1 MQEISSLKSKPSL
14 RSRQGKFDFRPLI
27 AFAATLVFYLMLAV
41 ICQKYPF
48 GAYSTS
54 ISDLDAQYAPFLAL
68 FRNRLGADGSL
79 MYSFDEGLGGNYM
92 ATFGYYLASPFNLL
106 FGLFDTS
113 FISGFVLLVLVL
125 KMCFASA
132 FMCKFIS
139 VRVEDQKCL
148 WPVIWGIMYAFTA
161 YVTGFLFQIMWMDGY
176 MILPLILYFIE
187 RFIKDNKKVGLI
199 LSLLY
204 LFFSNFYIAYMAGIF
219 SFLYIVFRMWY
230 LGEFS
235 NMKKALAKIG
245 KFILIAV
252 LDAMIL
258 CAYLVPVG
266 LATIG
271 NSDPTSSKNSSHL
284 ILYDLSD
291 ILDHLF
297 VGLSGD
303 FGDVMPSNL
312 PFFASSSLV
321 LALIVLFFVSKAIS
335 NRDKMF
341 YGICLAGVYLS
352 TAVYWFDVAWQ
363 VFDEPN
369 WFWHRHAFVFIPLFF
384 VISAKMFENISE
396 ARRKEIFISCAVV
409 VSLLFLAQGI
419 GNMEDGKTF
428 LFNLAFIITSF
439 VILFYINKKDWTP
452 SFADMPKIMPLI
464 MAVIVCFEVVYVQ
477 PLLSTDM
484 SVMTLYQG
492 NAEQYSQSITAM
504 KDLAESQIILSDKNG
519 SFRAEN
525 EAISDY
531 GTTNYVL
538 EHSNMYGNFHGMT
551 FFNSSS
557 NKSLHRFIKQLGFT
571 TNYNY
576 FSVAYSYCAPD
587 SDAFMS
593 IGAMTTM
600 RDYSGAQYVIN
611 DPNDIG
617 YQYYANT
624 NVLPLAF
631 AADQKARDFDFYK
644 LEKMG
649 SDKDYFAFRNLWY
662 RSLFPD
668 QFTEDYF
675 LTVSDELVTSE
686 VINGMSVE
694 QDLTT
699 MANIKAEEMR
709 NSGIAPEDEEKD
721 FDRDGLGLE
730 DLCSEEAKENIT
742 QYYRI
747 NKKIPIYIEF
757 KTVAPND
764 GEYYFDMSFPT
775 TSGTHDVYVNNILI
789 SHASAGTYFS
799 QVHRLGTFSA
809 GDEIKVTIS
818 SDEDSFSYLSA
829 YFGYLDYEAF
839 DSQFD
844 QIDKD
849 KVMVNDAIDGY
860 VYLTTDLAQGE
871 MVLTTIPYEDGWT
884 LYIDGQ
890 EAEIKPYQQAFISF
904 DVPEGVHAC
913 ELRFVAPGF
922 KTGLIGSAAGILG
935 MVIFLVADSLTQK
948 KKESGEG

>member
-1 MQEISSLKSKPSL
+1 MQEISSLKSKPKLSL
-14 RSRQGKFDFRPLI
+14 SQGKTDFRPLI
-27 AFAATLVFYLMLAV
+27 AFAATLFFYLILAL

-48 GAYSTS
+48 GPYSTS

-68 FRNRLGADGSL
+68 FRNRMDIDGSI

-92 ATFGYYLASPFNLL
+92 ATYGYYLASPFNLL
-106 FGLFDTS
+106 FALFDTN
-113 FISGFVLLVLVL
+113 FISGFVLLILVL

-132 FMCKFIS
+132 FMCRFIS
-139 VRVEDQKCL
+139 FRAEDKKCL
-148 WPVIWGIMYAFTA
+148 WPVVWGIMYAFTA

-176 MILPLILYFIE
+176 MILPLILYFTE
-187 RFIKDNKKVGLI
+187 KFIRDNRKLGLI

-204 LFFSNFYIAYMAGIF
+204 LFYSNFYIAYMAGIF
-219 SFLYIVFRMWY
+219 TFFYLVFRMWY
-230 LGEFS
+230 LGEF
-235 NMKKALAKIG
+235 KTFRKALGKIG
-245 KFILIAV
+245 KFILIAG
-252 LDAMIL
+252 LDAVML

-271 NSDPTSSKNSSHL
+271 NSDPTASKNSSHL
-284 ILYDLSD
+284 ILYNLND

-297 VGLSGD
+297 VGLSGE

-312 PFFASSSLV
+312 PFFASSSIV
-321 LALIVLFFVSKAIS
+321 LALIVLFFVTKAVS
-335 NRDKMF
+335 HRDKIF
-341 YGICLAGVYLS
+341 YGVCLAGVYLS

-369 WFWHRHAFVFIPLFF
+369 WFWHRHSFVFIPLFF
-384 VISAKMFENISE
+384 VIAAKMYEALGE
-396 ARRKEIFISCAVV
+396 ARRKEIFISLGIVV
-409 VSLLFLAQGI
+409 ALLFLAQGI
-419 GNMEDGKTF
+419 GNMEDGQTF
-428 LFNLAFIITSF
+428 LFNLAFIVSTF
-439 VILFYINKKDWTP
+439 AILFYLNKKDWTP
-452 SFADMPKIMPLI
+452 AFADMPKIMPLI

-504 KDLAESQIILSDKNG
+504 KDLADSQKILAEKNQ

-557 NKSLHRFIKQLGFT
+557 NKSLHRFIKQLGFV

-576 FSVAYSYCAPD
+576 FAVAYSYCAPD

-600 RDYSGAQYVIN
+600 RDYSGAKYVIN

-617 YQYYANT
+617 YQYYANG

-631 AADQKARDFDFYK
+631 AADQNARDFDFYQ

-649 SDKDYFAFRNLWY
+649 QDKDYFAFRNLWF
-662 RSLFPD
+662 RSLFPSL
-668 QFTEDYF
+668 FTEDYF
-675 LTVSDELVTSE
+675 VTVSDDLVTSE
-686 VINGMSVE
+686 VLNGMTVDV
-694 QDLTT
+694 DLTT
-699 MANIKAEEMR
+699 MADIKAKEMKS
-709 NSGIAPEDEEKD
+709 SGESGEADEEKS
-721 FDRDGLGLE
+721 FDRDTLGLE
-730 DLCSEEAKENIT
+730 DLCADAAKENIT
-742 QYYRI
+742 KYYRI
-747 NKKIPIYIEF
+747 NKKIPIYINF
-757 KTVAPND
+757 TTVAEHD
-764 GEYYFDMSFPT
+764 GEYYFNLSFPT
-775 TSGTHDVYVNNILI
+775 TSGEHNVYVNDIFI
-789 SHASAGTYFS
+789 GHASAGTYFS
-799 QVHRLGTFSA
+799 QVYRLGTFGE
-809 GDEIKVTIS
+809 GDEIRVTVS
-818 SDEDSFSYLSA
+818 ADEEEFSYLSA
-829 YFGYLDYEAF
+829 YFGYLDYETF

-844 QIDKD
+844 QIDKT
-849 KVMVNDAIDGY
+849 KVTVNEAIDGY
-860 VYLTTDLAQGE
+860 VNLTSNVGQGE
-871 MVLTTIPYEDGWT
+871 MVLTTVPYEDGWT

-904 DVPEGVHAC
+904 DVPAGTHTC
-913 ELRFVAPGF
+913 ELKFTAPGF
-922 KTGLIGSAAGILG
+922 KAGLIGSAAGVVG
-935 MVIFLVADSLTQK
+935 MIAFAVVDTLRK
-948 KKESGEG
+948 KKL